1 MDNDVSKEEAKYS
14 ALSLGK
20 LVKLEY
26 VKDGQLPAQWY
37 EITEEATFIYSAL
50 EKKLKKFKIK
60 KKKIKVKLSHYF
72 TM

>member
-14 ALSLGK
+14 ALSSGK

-26 VKDGQLPAQWY
+26 VKDGELPPQWY

-50 EKKLKKFKIK
+50 EKK
-60 KKKIKVKLSHYF
+60 
-72 TM
+72 